1 MKKKIVYILQIAIIT
16 SLIFAVPTF
25 ASGLEGTQLVT
36 GTKNLLRDV
45 AAVLTGLVALL
56 TAAVAIKNVVT
67 WQLAADEE
75 KPKHKK
81 SFTQGLGL
89 GILGVCIGGVIT
101 AVLAYYGG

>member
-1 MKKKIVYILQIAIIT
+1 MKKKIIYILQIAIIAT
-16 SLIFAVPTF
+16 LIFAFPAF

-56 TAAVAIKNVVT
+56 TAAVTIKNVVT
-67 WQLAADEE
+67 WLLAADEE